1 MAGSIH
7 SSSWYRVAGL
17 KPKLRPHAQ
26 IHRHHYRDALWY
38 VLQDKSSG
46 RYFRFSSAVN
56 EFVGLMDG
64 ERTVEEIWDSLHDS
78 LGDTAP
84 TQDEMIQLLGQLHAS
99 DVLQCDVSPDSV
111 ELFRRFE
118 KKRSKDWKQRL
129 ASPLYL
135 KFPLLNPEERLERW
149 LPLVSPLFTWAG
161 ALIWLCVVCVAAAL
175 AVSHWSELTHNF
187 ADHALAPSNLLI
199 LILTYPVIKAV
210 HELGH
215 AFATKIWGGEV
226 HEMGITLL
234 AFMPIP
240 YVDCSSASAFLDKR
254 QRMVVGAAGILV
266 EFFLAALALFI
277 WLNVEPG
284 LVREIAFNVMLIG
297 GVSTLFFNGNPL
309 LRFDGYYVLAD
320 AVEIP
325 NLATRSR
332 KYLSYLFV
340 RYVFGVREARSPVT
354 AQGEAGWFLVYG
366 TAAMLYKFFVMF
378 VIVVFISAK
387 FFIIGLMLAAWIIVT
402 QVLAPIVKQFS
413 FVLFSPQIQ
422 RQRTRAVATTSLT
435 LVTIVVVLFVLPVP
449 SRTLAEGVV
458 WLPERSQIKAS
469 VNGTVVRILADPE
482 SRVAAG
488 DPLFETTDPFLPVSV
503 KLAES
508 QLRELTV
515 RYDAQR
521 RVDRVRAQI
530 IKEEMS
536 AIQANL
542 ADAKDRLGRLIVR
555 SAVSGNFIVPEAED
569 LPGRFVKQGET
580 LGYVTDSSNV
590 TARVVLKQGEYA
602 QVRERTVKVEARFS
616 DRIDEPLAATIK
628 REVPAANYLLPSKV
642 LGRAG
647 GGRIPVDPQD
657 SRGTKAL
664 QKIFQIDVE
673 IHEREDLPHI
683 GKRVYLRFNHGNEP
697 IAQQVYRSLSRLLL
711 GLLLRGAGV

>member
-7 SSSWYRVAGL
+7 SASWYRVARL

-26 IHRHHYRDALWY
+26 IHRHHYRGALWF

-64 ERTVEEIWDSLHDS
+64 ERTVEEIWDNLHDR
-78 LGDTAP
+78 LGDNAP
-84 TQDEMIQLLGQLHAS
+84 TQDEVIQLLGQLHAS
-99 DVLQCDVSPDSV
+99 DVLQCDVSPDSM
-111 ELFRRFE
+111 ELFRRFD
-118 KKRSKDWKQRL
+118 KKRGKDWKQRF
-129 ASPLYL
+129 ASPLYV
-135 KFPLLNPEERLERW
+135 KFPLLDPEDRLERW
-149 LPLVSPLFTWAG
+149 LPFVSPLFTWAG
-161 ALIWLCVVCVAAAL
+161 ALVWLCVVCLAAVL

-199 LILTYPVIKAV
+199 LFLTYPVIKAV

-240 YVDCSSASAFLDKR
+240 YVDCSSAAAFLDKR
-254 QRMVVGAAGILV
+254 QRMVVGAAGIIV

-332 KYLSYLFV
+332 KYLSYLFI

-354 AQGEAGWFLVYG
+354 APGEAGWFLVYG
-366 TAAMLYKFFVMF
+366 TASMLYKFFVMF
-378 VIVVFISAK
+378 VIVVFVSAK
-387 FFIIGLMLAAWIIVT
+387 FFVIGLMLAGWIIAT
-402 QVLAPIVKQFS
+402 QILLPIVKQVS
-413 FVLFSPQIQ
+413 FVLLSPQIQ
-422 RQRTRAVATTSLT
+422 RHRARAVATTFLT
-435 LVTIVVVLFVLPVP
+435 LVAIIVLLFFLPVP

-458 WLPERSQIKAS
+458 WLPDQSQVKAS
-469 VNGTVVRILADPE
+469 VNGTVVRILAPPD
-482 SRVAAG
+482 SRVAPG
-488 DPLFETTDPFLPVSV
+488 DPLFETEDPFLPVSV
-503 KLAES
+503 KLTES
-508 QLRELTV
+508 QLRELSV

-530 IKEEMS
+530 IKEEMA
-536 AIQANL
+536 AIRANL
-542 ADAKDRLGRLIVR
+542 ADAKDRLGRLTVR
-555 SAVSGNFIVPEAED
+555 SAVGGNFIVPNAED

-590 TARVVLKQGEYA
+590 TARVVLEQGEYA
-602 QVRERTVKVEARFS
+602 LVRKRTVEVEARFS

-628 REVPAANYLLPSKV
+628 RQVPAANYLLPSKV
-642 LGRAG
+642 LGHMG
-647 GGRIPVDPQD
+647 GGRIPVDPLD

-664 QKIFQIDVE
+664 KKIFQLDVE
-673 IHEREDLPHI
+673 IHEREDVPQI
-683 GKRVYLRFNHGNEP
+683 GKRVYLRFDHGNEP
-697 IAQQVYRSLSRLLL
+697 IAQQLYRSLSQLLL
-711 GLLLRGAGV
+711 RLLLRGAGV